1 MLASSRLQADGPTP
15 TFRAMR
21 IKNIVAFGIVLLSAL
36 VLRAAERRP
45 TNAIEIPYAK
55 FVLENGLTL
64 IVHED
69 HKAPIVAVNVWYHV
83 GSKNEKPGKTGFAHL
98 FEHLM
103 FNGSEHFDDDF
114 FKATEKVGA
123 TDMNGTTSEDR
134 TNYFENAPKDA
145 LDYLLWLESDRMGH
159 LLGAITQAKLDEQRG
174 VVQNEKRQ
182 GENQPYAIAYQL
194 ITKNTFPAGH
204 PYSWTVI
211 GSMEDLNA
219 ASLDDVKDW
228 FKTYYGTANAT
239 LVVAGDVNPKEVLEK
254 VKKNFGSIPS
264 GPPVARHESW
274 VAKRTGTQRQRAE
287 DRVPQA
293 RIYKVW
299 NIPQYGTTDGNSL
312 DLVSDVLSHGKT
324 SRLYKRLVYDDQIAT
339 DVSASVDLSEIAG
352 QFMITATAKPGG
364 DLAKV
369 EKAIDEELAKFLA
382 QGPTPRELVR
392 VKTQFEAGFI
402 RGVERIGG
410 FGGKSDLL
418 AHNSVFLGNP
428 DYYKVRLQEVRE
440 ATAEQLQAVAKKW
453 LSDGQYVL
461 EVHPF
466 PKYTAS
472 TNDVDR
478 SKPPVPELKPEVS
491 FPGLQRTNLSNGLKI
506 VLAERGNIPVV
517 QFNLLLDAGFAAD
530 QFGTP
535 GTARLAMDMLTEG
548 TRKLTALSISERL
561 ALLGAHLGAGC
572 DLDTSFVSLN
582 ALRENL
588 SDSLDLFADVV
599 LNPAFPEA
607 DFNRLQKQRL
617 AGIQREKTEPS
628 AMALRVFPGLL
639 YGPQHAY
646 GNPLTGSGTEASVA
660 KLTAADV
667 KKFHATWF
675 KPNNATLVIVG
686 DTTLAGILP
695 KLERLFGGWT
705 AGDVPKKNIA
715 PVAQPAHSSVYI
727 IDRPGAPQSVVYVGN
742 LAPQKANPDE
752 IAIELMNKLLGG
764 DFTSRLNMNLRED
777 KHWSYGVR
785 SSLPDARGQRPFVVM
800 APVQS
805 DKTKEALSEMSK
817 ELRGILTDKPV
828 TDAEFK
834 RVVLNQTLK
843 LPGTWETMGKVAGAL
858 SEIVRFGLPDDYYQT
873 YSAKIHGVTRDALSA
888 AAKVVVQPDHL
899 VWVIVGDRAKIEAGV
914 RELNFGEVRFL
925 DADGKPVEK

>member
-1 MLASSRLQADGPTP
+1 MQ
-15 TFRAMR
+15 MKKV
-21 IKNIVAFGIVLLSAL
+21 IAL
-36 VLRAAERRP
+36 VLIAGSALAVRAAERRP
-45 TNAIEIPYAK
+45 TNAIEVPFTK
-55 FVLENGLTL
+55 FVLDNGLTL

-103 FNGSEHFDDDF
+103 FNGSENFDDDF

-159 LLGAITQAKLDEQRG
+159 MVGAISQAKLDEQRG

-182 GENQPYAIAYQL
+182 GENQPYAIAYEL
-194 ITKNTFPAGH
+194 ITKNTFPTGH

-219 ASLDDVKDW
+219 ASLTDVKDW
-228 FKTYYGTANAT
+228 FKSYYGAANAT
-239 LVVAGDVNPKEVLEK
+239 LVVAGDVTPQEVLEK

-264 GPPVARHESW
+264 GPPVSRQEAW
-274 VAKRTGTQRQRAE
+274 VAKRTGMHRQAAQ

-299 NIPQYGTTDGNSL
+299 NIPQYGTTDGNML
-312 DLVSDVLSHGKT
+312 DLVSDVLSSGKT
-324 SRLYKRLVYDDQIAT
+324 SRLYKRLVYDAQIAT

-352 QFMITATAKPGG
+352 QFMITATTKPGG

-382 QGPTPRELVR
+382 GGPTARELQR
-392 VKTQFEAGFI
+392 VKTQFQAGFLRSI
-402 RGVERIGG
+402 ERIGG

-428 DYYKVRLQEVRE
+428 DYYKVRMEEVLA
-440 ATAEQLQAVAKKW
+440 ATTSQLQDTARKW
-453 LSDGQYVL
+453 LADGQYVL
-461 EVHPF
+461 EVRPF

-478 SKPPVPELKPEVS
+478 SKPPVPELKPEVR
-491 FPGLQRTNLSNGLKI
+491 FPVLQRTTLANGLKI
-506 VLAERGNIPVV
+506 VFVERTNVPVV
-517 QFNLLLDAGFAAD
+517 QFSLLLDAGYAAD
-530 QFGTP
+530 QFASP
-535 GTARLAMDMLTEG
+535 GTAKLAMDMLTEG
-548 TRKLTALSISERL
+548 TKKYSALSLSEAL

-582 ALRENL
+582 ALRENM
-588 SDSLDLFADVV
+588 SASLELFADVV
-599 LNPAFPEA
+599 LNPLFLEA
-607 DFNRLQKQRL
+607 DFARLQKQRL
-617 AGIQREKTEPS
+617 AGIQREKTEPAS
-628 AMALRVFPGLL
+628 MGLRVLPQLL

-646 GNPLTGSGTEASVA
+646 GNPFTGSGTEAGVA
-660 KLTAADV
+660 KLTAADM

-675 KPNNATLVIVG
+675 KPNNATLVVVG
-686 DTTLAGILP
+686 DASLATLTPRLEKLFSGWKAG
-695 KLERLFGGWT
+695 E
-705 AGDVPKKNIA
+705 VPKKNIA
-715 PVAQPAHSSVYI
+715 PVSAPQSCVYL
-727 IDRPGAPQSVVYVGN
+727 IDRPGSLQSVIYVAN
-742 LAPQKANPDE
+742 VAPPKANPE
-752 IAIELMNKLLGG
+752 EVAIELMNKMLGG
-764 DFTSRLNMNLRED
+764 DFTSRINMNLRED
-777 KHWSYGVR
+777 KHWTYGAR
-785 SSLPDARGQRPFVVM
+785 TSIPDARGQRPFITM
-800 APVQS
+800 APVQG
-805 DKTKEALSEMSK
+805 DKTKESMLELSK
-817 ELRGILTDKPV
+817 ELRGILGDKPV

-873 YSAKIHGVTRDALSA
+873 YPNKVRSMTRDSLAA
-888 AAKVVVQPDHL
+888 AAKTVVQPDHL
-899 VWVIVGDRAKIEAGV
+899 VWVVVGDRAKIEAGV
-914 RELNFGEVRFL
+914 RELNFGEVKFL
-925 DADGKPVEK
+925 DADGKPVGR

>member
-1 MLASSRLQADGPTP
+1 MQMKKVVALV
-15 TFRAMR
+15 
-21 IKNIVAFGIVLLSAL
+21 IVALSVFA
-36 VLRAAERRP
+36 VRAAERRP
-45 TNAIEIPYAK
+45 TNAIEVPYTK
-55 FVLENGLTL
+55 FVLVNGLTL

-159 LLGAITQAKLDEQRG
+159 MVGAISQAKLDEQRG

-194 ITKNTFPAGH
+194 ITHNTFPAGH

-228 FKTYYGTANAT
+228 FKTYYGAANAT
-239 LVVAGDVNPKEVLEK
+239 LVVAGDVTPQDVLEK

-264 GPPVARHESW
+264 GPPVSRQEAW
-274 VAKRTGTQRQRAE
+274 VAKRAGTHRQAAQ

-293 RIYKVW
+293 RLYKVW
-299 NIPQYGTTDGNSL
+299 NIPQYGTTDGNML
-312 DLVSDVLSHGKT
+312 DLVSDVLSSGKT

-364 DLAKV
+364 DLVKV

-382 QGPTPRELVR
+382 QGPTARELQR
-392 VKTQFEAGFI
+392 VKTQFQAGFL
-402 RGVERIGG
+402 RGIERIGG

-418 AHNSVFLGNP
+418 AHNSVFLGHP
-428 DYYKVRLQEVRE
+428 DYYKVRLQEVLA
-440 ATAEQLQAVAKKW
+440 ATAPQLQDAARKW

-478 SKPPVPELKPEVS
+478 SKLPVPELQPDVH
-491 FPGLQRTNLSNGLKI
+491 FPVLQRTTLANGLKI
-506 VLAERGNIPVV
+506 VFVERTNVPVV
-517 QFNLLLDAGFAAD
+517 QFSLLLDAGYAAD
-530 QFGTP
+530 QFASP
-535 GTARLAMDMLTEG
+535 GTAKLAMDMLTEG
-548 TRKLTALSISERL
+548 TKKHTALSLSEAL

-582 ALRENL
+582 TLRENL
-588 SDSLDLFADVV
+588 SASLDLFADVV
-599 LNPAFPEA
+599 LNPVFPEA
-607 DFNRLQKQRL
+607 DFVRLQKQRL
-617 AGIQREKTEPS
+617 AGIQREKTEPG
-628 AMALRVFPGLL
+628 AMGLRVLPQLL

-646 GNPLTGSGTEASVA
+646 GNPFTGSGTEAGVA

-667 KKFHATWF
+667 RKFHATWF
-675 KPNNATLVIVG
+675 KPNNATLVVVG
-686 DTTLAGILP
+686 DTSLAGLTP
-695 KLERLFGGWT
+695 KLDKLFSGWK
-705 AGDVPKKNIA
+705 AGEVPKKNIA
-715 PVAQPAHSSVYI
+715 PVDEPPSAVYL
-727 IDRPGAPQSVVYVGN
+727 IDRPGSLQSVIYVAN
-742 LAPQKANPDE
+742 VAPPKSNPQE
-752 IAIELMNKLLGG
+752 VAIELMNKMLGG
-764 DFTSRLNMNLRED
+764 DFTSRINMNLRED
-777 KHWSYGVR
+777 KHWTYGAR
-785 SSLPDARGQRPFVVM
+785 TSLPDARGQRPFIAT
-800 APVQS
+800 APVQG
-805 DKTKEALSEMSK
+805 DKTKESMLELSK
-817 ELRGILTDKPV
+817 ELRGILGDKPV

-843 LPGTWETMGKVAGAL
+843 LPGTWETMAKVAGAL

-873 YSAKIHGVTRDALSA
+873 YPNRVRAMTRDSLAA
-888 AAKVVVQPDHL
+888 AAKTVVQPDHL
-899 VWVIVGDRAKIEAGV
+899 VWVVVGDRAKIEAGV
-914 RELNFGEVRFL
+914 RELNFGEVKFL
-925 DADGKPVEK
+925 DADGKPVAR

>member
-1 MLASSRLQADGPTP
+1 
-15 TFRAMR
+15 MR
-21 IKNIVAFGIVLLSAL
+21 IKNIIAFSIVLLTAL
-36 VLRAAERRP
+36 VVRAAERRP
-45 TNAIEIPYAK
+45 TNTIDIPYTK
-55 FVLENGLTL
+55 FVLPNGLTL

-83 GSKNEKPGKTGFAHL
+83 GSKNERPGKTGFAHL

-103 FNGSEHFDDDF
+103 FNGSQHFDDDF

-145 LDYLLWLESDRMGH
+145 LDYLLWLESDRMGFMVE
-159 LLGAITQAKLDEQRG
+159 AISQAKLDEQRG

-182 GENQPYAIAYQL
+182 GENQPYAIAYDL

-219 ASLDDVKDW
+219 ASLTDVKDW
-228 FKTYYGTANAT
+228 FKTYYGAANAT
-239 LVVAGDVNPKEVLEK
+239 VVVAGDVNPQEVLEK
-254 VKKNFGSIPS
+254 VKKNFGSISS
-264 GPPVARHESW
+264 GSPVSRQEAW
-274 VAKRTGTQRQRAE
+274 VAKRTGTHRQVAQ
-287 DRVPQA
+287 DRVPQS

-299 NIPQYGTTDGNSL
+299 NVPQYGTTEGNWL
-312 DLVSDVLSHGKT
+312 DLVSDVLSSGKT

-364 DLAKV
+364 DLSKV
-369 EKAIDEELAKFLA
+369 EKAIDEELARFIV
-382 QGPTPRELVR
+382 QGPTARELVR
-392 VKTQFEAGFI
+392 VKTQFEAGLI

-428 DYYKVRLQEVRE
+428 DYYQVHLKEVRA
-440 ATAEQLQAVAKKW
+440 ATATQLQNTAKKW

-478 SKPPVPELKPEVS
+478 SKLPVPEIKPEVS
-491 FPGLQRTNLSNGLKI
+491 FPALQRTNLSNGLKI
-506 VLAERGNIPVV
+506 VLAERSNIPVV

-535 GTARLAMDMLTEG
+535 GTARLAMEMLTEG
-548 TRKLTALSISERL
+548 ARKMTALDISERL

-588 SDSLDLFADVV
+588 SDSLELYADVI
-599 LNPAFPEA
+599 LHPSFPEA
-607 DFNRLQKQRL
+607 DFKRLQKQRL
-617 AGIQREKTEPS
+617 AGIQREKTEPT

-660 KLTAADV
+660 KLTAADAR
-667 KKFHATWF
+667 KFHDTWF

-686 DTTLAGILP
+686 DTTLSSITP
-695 KLERLFGGWT
+695 RLERLFGGWT
-705 AGDVPKKNIA
+705 SGDVPKKNIA
-715 PVAQPAHSSVYI
+715 PVAQPAQSAVYI
-727 IDRPGAPQSVVYVGN
+727 IDRPGSLQSVIYVGN

-805 DKTKEALSEMSK
+805 DKTKEGMSEVNK
-817 ELRGILTDKPV
+817 ELRDILATKPV

-843 LPGTWETMGKVAGAL
+843 LPGTWETMARVSGAL
-858 SEIVRFGLPDDYYQT
+858 SEIVRFGLPDNYYQT
-873 YSAKIHGVTRDALSA
+873 YSAKIRALTQDSLEA
-888 AAKVVVQPDHL
+888 AAREVVQPDHL
-899 VWVIVGDRAKIEAGV
+899 VWVVVGDRAKIEAGV
-914 RELNFGEVRFL
+914 RELNFGPVRFL
-925 DADGKPVEK
+925 DADGQPAEK